1 MKNYTKALTALLF
14 MAALVFAV
22 GCKKDNNNN
31 NDNPSESKPS
41 VTTSAVINITDKGA
55 DCGGVVT
62 SEGTSAVVERGVCWS
77 EDSYPTVSDYHLAV
91 EGGLGSFT
99 CHLTGLKANTT
110 YYVRAYAINGVGIA
124 YGSQVNFVTLQ
135 DAMLPLVLIDE
146 VTEITAYSAMVSGS
160 VEEEGGDVVRET
172 GFCWSEWDDPTLD
185 DDHLTLGAS
194 DFFEGYISELEP
206 NTTYY
211 VCAYATN
218 SYGVGYSPV
227 IEFTTL
233 PLAPSPSMP
242 TISVIEEEG
251 YLKDGDVVELNIEY
265 QFGFVMASEAGLSSL
280 VIKIDDEMVDE
291 VALSSMEYTY
301 RDGVIFT
308 FDLDKE
314 IIDEHTFSAIVTD
327 VNGQTARA
335 SFTVAVNKEPQPLM
349 VSDFEWVR
357 RGGEPGVGLEQFG
370 LKWTHN
376 SKDVYARIEPLD
388 GVLLYWFDSSLWDG
402 VNTDADKAALFANV
416 TGIGSDAPIP
426 EYANVSAMYAPLDYD
441 DVLGTIL
448 PDGTMWL
455 IHVMHCEAGYE
466 KAYRITISGEYK

>member
-314 IIDEHTFSAIVTD
+314 IIDEHTFSAMVTD
-327 VNGQTARA
+327 VNGQTART
-335 SFTVAVNKEPQPLM
+335 SFTVSVNKEPQPLI
-349 VSDFEWVR
+349 VSGFEWVR
-357 RGGEPGVGLEQFG
+357 EGANPGTGLEQFG
-370 LKWTHN
+370 LKWDAN
-376 SKDVYARIEPLD
+376 ISRGIYARIRPLD
-388 GVLLYWFDSSLWDG
+388 GVTLYQFDPSVWNET
-402 VNTDADKAALFANV
+402 VTEADKAALFANALE
-416 TGIGSDAPIP
+416 TLLPIDR
-426 EYANVSAMYAPLDYD
+426 YTNVNLVPVAMDYD

-448 PDGTMWL
+448 PDGSMCL
-455 IHVMHCEAGYE
+455 IHIMHSETEYTKVFRA
-466 KAYRITISGEYK
+466 TISGEYK